1 MICEQGDEME
11 KRFEISLLL
20 DFYGEL
26 LTEKQRNIMDM
37 YFNNDLSLS
46 EIAEINNTSRQ
57 AIHDTIKRSD
67 NALLVYE
74 EKLKLLN
81 KNHKLKENLKNV
93 ISKLDNLQINIKD
106 KNMNKIICDIKTQII
121 ENI

>member
-1 MICEQGDEME
+1 MICESGDEME

-20 DFYGEL
+20 DFYGVL
-26 LTEKQRNIMDM
+26 LTEKQRDIMDL

-46 EIAEINNTSRQ
+46 EIAEINSTSRQ

-67 NALLVYE
+67 NVLLVYE
-74 EKLKLLN
+74 EKLKLLS
-81 KNHKLKENLKNV
+81 KNHKLKETLKNI
-93 ISKLDNLQINIKD
+93 ISKLDNLQINIKEE
-106 KNMNKIICDIKTQII
+106 KMNQLICDIKTQII

>member
-1 MICEQGDEME
+1 ME

-20 DFYGEL
+20 DFYGVL
-26 LTEKQRNIMDM
+26 LTEKQRDVMDL

-57 AIHDTIKRSD
+57 AIHDNIKRCEKV
-67 NALLVYE
+67 LLVYE
-74 EKLKLLN
+74 EKLKLLD
-81 KNHKLKENLKNV
+81 KDHKLKETLKGI
-93 ISKLDNLQINIKD
+93 ISELDNLQIDLNDEKTNQLIYNIK
-106 KNMNKIICDIKTQII
+106 TRII

>member
-1 MICEQGDEME
+1 ME

-26 LTEKQRNIMDM
+26 LTQKQRDIMDL

-57 AIHDTIKRSD
+57 AIHDAIKRSD
-67 NALLVYE
+67 NLLLVYD

-81 KNHKLKENLKNV
+81 KDHKLKENLKNV
-93 ISKLDNLQINIKD
+93 ILKLDNLQTNIKD
-106 KNMNKIICDIKTQII
+106 KEMSQLIYDIKTQLI

>member
-1 MICEQGDEME
+1 ME

-20 DFYGEL
+20 DFYGIL
-26 LTEKQRNIMDM
+26 LTEKQRDIMDL

-46 EIAEINNTSRQ
+46 EIAEINKTSRQ

-67 NALLVYE
+67 NLLLVYE

-81 KNHKLKENLKNV
+81 KNYKLKETLENI
-93 ISKLDNLQINIKD
+93 ISQLDNLQINIKD
-106 KNMNKIICDIKTQII
+106 EKMNQLICDIKNQII

>member
-1 MICEQGDEME
+1 ME

-26 LTEKQRNIMDM
+26 LTEKQRNIMDL

-67 NALLVYE
+67 NVLLVYE

-81 KNHKLKENLKNV
+81 KNHKLKETFENI
-93 ISKLDNLQINIKD
+93 ISELDKLQINIKD
-106 KNMNKIICDIKTQII
+106 EKMNQLISDIKTQII

>member
-1 MICEQGDEME
+1 ME
-11 KRFEISLLL
+11 KRFEISLLF

-26 LTEKQRNIMDM
+26 LTEKQKDIMDL

-57 AIHDTIKRSD
+57 ATHDTIKTCEK
-67 NALLVYE
+67 ALLVYE

-81 KNHKLKENLKNV
+81 KDNKLKESLASI
-93 ISKLDNLQINIKD
+93 ISELDNLQIDIKD
-106 KNMNKIICDIKTQII
+106 EKTKQHIYDIKNRIS

>member
-1 MICEQGDEME
+1 ME
-11 KRFEISLLL
+11 KRIEITLLL

-26 LTEKQRNIMDM
+26 LTQKQRDIMDL

-57 AIHDTIKRSD
+57 AIHDTIKRCD
-67 NALLVYE
+67 NTLLVYE
-74 EKLKLLN
+74 EKLKLLD
-81 KNHKLKENLKNV
+81 KEHKLKV
-93 ISKLDNLQINIKD
+93 IFKEIIMKLEKLQINIKD
-106 KNMNKIICDIKTQII
+106 EEMKQIICDIESQIT

>member
-1 MICEQGDEME
+1 ME
-11 KRFEISLLL
+11 KRFEISLLF

-26 LTEKQRNIMDM
+26 LTEKQRDIMDL

-57 AIHDTIKRSD
+57 ATHDTIKRCEKM
-67 NALLVYE
+67 LLVYE
-74 EKLKLLN
+74 EKLKLLD
-81 KNHKLKENLKNV
+81 KNHKLIETLKNV
-93 ISKLDNLQINIKD
+93 ISELDNLQINIKD
-106 KNMNKIICDIKTQII
+106 EKMNQLIYDIKNQII

>member
-1 MICEQGDEME
+1 MD

-26 LTEKQRNIMDM
+26 LTEKQKDIMDL

-46 EIAEINNTSRQ
+46 EISEITNTSRQ
-57 AIHDTIKRSD
+57 AIHDTIKRCEKV
-67 NALLVYE
+67 LLVYE
-74 EKLKLLN
+74 EKLKLLD
-81 KNHKLKENLKNV
+81 KNYKLKEALKNI
-93 ISKLDNLQINIKD
+93 ISELDGLQINIEDQK
-106 KNMNKIICDIKTQII
+106 MNQLIDHIKTQII

>member
-1 MICEQGDEME
+1 ME

-26 LTEKQRNIMDM
+26 LTQKQRDIMDL

-57 AIHDTIKRSD
+57 ATHDTIKRCEKM
-67 NALLVYE
+67 LLVYE
-74 EKLKLLN
+74 EKLKLST
-81 KNHKLKENLKNV
+81 KDHKLKE
-93 ISKLDNLQINIKD
+93 ISENIISELDKLQINIKD
-106 KNMNKIICDIKTQII
+106 DKMNQIIYDIRTQII

>member
-1 MICEQGDEME
+1 ME

-26 LTEKQRNIMDM
+26 LTEKQRDIMDL

-67 NALLVYE
+67 NVLLVYE

-81 KNHKLKENLKNV
+81 KNHKLKENLKD
-93 ISKLDNLQINIKD
+93 ILLKLENLQINIKD
-106 KNMNKIICDIKTQII
+106 EENIQLICDIKTQLI

>member
-11 KRFEISLLL
+11 KRFEISLLF

-26 LTEKQRNIMDM
+26 LTEKQRDIMDL

-46 EIAEINNTSRQ
+46 EIAEINTTSRQ
-57 AIHDTIKRSD
+57 ATHDTIKTCEKVI
-67 NALLVYE
+67 LVYE

-81 KNHKLKENLKNV
+81 KDHKLKETLKN
-93 ISKLDNLQINIKD
+93 IILELYNLQLDIKD
-106 KNMNKIICDIKTQII
+106 EKMSQLIYDIKTQII

>member
-1 MICEQGDEME
+1 MICESGDEME

-26 LTEKQRNIMDM
+26 LTEKQRDIMDL

-46 EIAEINNTSRQ
+46 EISEINDTSRQ
-57 AIHDTIKRSD
+57 AIHDTIKRCEKV
-67 NALLVYE
+67 LLVYE
-74 EKLKLLN
+74 EKLRLLD
-81 KNHKLKENLKNV
+81 KSHKLKETLKN
-93 ISKLDNLQINIKD
+93 IIAELDDLQVNIKD
-106 KNMNKIICDIKTQII
+106 KKMNQLIYDIKTQII

>member
-1 MICEQGDEME
+1 MICESGDEME

-26 LTEKQRNIMDM
+26 LTEKQRDIMDL

-67 NALLVYE
+67 NVLLVYE

-81 KNHKLKENLKNV
+81 KNHKLKETLKN
-93 ISKLDNLQINIKD
+93 IILKLDNLQINIKD
-106 KNMNKIICDIKTQII
+106 EKMNQLICDIKNQII

>member
-1 MICEQGDEME
+1 ME
-11 KRFEISLLL
+11 KRFEISLLF

-26 LTEKQRNIMDM
+26 LTEKQKNIMDL

-57 AIHDTIKRSD
+57 ATHDTIKTCEKM
-67 NALLVYE
+67 LLVYE
-74 EKLKLLN
+74 EKLKLSN
-81 KNHKLKENLKNV
+81 KDHKLKETLRLI
-93 ISKLDNLQINIKD
+93 ISELDNLQINIKD
-106 KNMNKIICDIKTQII
+106 EKMNQLIYNIKAQIS

>member
-1 MICEQGDEME
+1 ME
-11 KRFEISLLL
+11 KRFEISLLF

-26 LTEKQRNIMDM
+26 LTEKQRDIMDL

-57 AIHDTIKRSD
+57 ATHDTIKRCEKM
-67 NALLVYE
+67 LLVYE
-74 EKLKLLN
+74 GKLKLLD
-81 KNHKLKENLKNV
+81 KNHKLIEALKNI
-93 ISKLDNLQINIKD
+93 ISELDNLQINIKD
-106 KNMNKIICDIKTQII
+106 EKMNQLIYDIKNQII

>member
-1 MICEQGDEME
+1 ME

-20 DFYGEL
+20 DFYGVL
-26 LTEKQRNIMDM
+26 LTVKQRDIMDL

-67 NALLVYE
+67 NLLLVYE

-81 KNHKLKENLKNV
+81 KNHNLKETLNNI
-93 ISKLDNLQINIKD
+93 ISQLDKLQINIKD
-106 KNMNKIICDIKTQII
+106 EKMNKLVCDIKAQII

>member
-1 MICEQGDEME
+1 ME
-11 KRFEISLLL
+11 KRFEISLLF

-26 LTEKQRNIMDM
+26 LTEKQKDIMDL

-57 AIHDTIKRSD
+57 ATHDTIKTCEK
-67 NALLVYE
+67 ALLVYE

-81 KNHKLKENLKNV
+81 KDNKLKESLASI
-93 ISKLDNLQINIKD
+93 ISELDNLQIDIKD
-106 KNMNKIICDIKTQII
+106 EKINQRIYDIKAQIS

>member
-1 MICEQGDEME
+1 ME
-11 KRFEISLLL
+11 KRFEISLLF

-26 LTEKQRNIMDM
+26 LTEKQKDIMDL

-57 AIHDTIKRSD
+57 ATHDTIKTCEK
-67 NALLVYE
+67 ALLVYE

-81 KNHKLKENLKNV
+81 KNDKLKDTLNNI
-93 ISKLDNLQINIKD
+93 ISDLDNLQINIKD
-106 KNMNKIICDIKTQII
+106 EKMNQLIYDIKTKII

>member
-1 MICEQGDEME
+1 ME

-26 LTEKQRNIMDM
+26 LTQKQRDIMDL

-57 AIHDTIKRSD
+57 AIHDTIKRCD
-67 NALLVYE
+67 NTLLVYE
-74 EKLKLLN
+74 EKLKLLD
-81 KNHKLKENLKNV
+81 KEHKLKETLKD
-93 ISKLDNLQINIKD
+93 IIMKLEKLQLNIKD
-106 KNMNKIICDIKTQII
+106 EEMKQII
-121 ENI
+121 YDIESQITENI

>member
-1 MICEQGDEME
+1 ME
-11 KRFEISLLL
+11 KRFEISLLF

-26 LTEKQRNIMDM
+26 LTEKQKNIMDL

-57 AIHDTIKRSD
+57 ATHDTIKTCEK
-67 NALLVYE
+67 ALVVYE

-81 KNHKLKENLKNV
+81 KNHKLKETLNNIILE
-93 ISKLDNLQINIKD
+93 LDNLQIDIKD
-106 KNMNKIICDIKTQII
+106 EKMNQLIYDIKTQIS

>member
-46 EIAEINNTSRQ
+46 EIAEINDTSRQ

-81 KNHKLKENLKNV
+81 KNHKLKENLKNI
-93 ISKLDNLQINIKD
+93 ISKLDDLQINIKD
-106 KNMNKIICDIKTQII
+106 EKMNKIICDIKTQII

>member
-1 MICEQGDEME
+1 MICESGDEME

-26 LTEKQRNIMDM
+26 LTDKQRDIMDL

-67 NALLVYE
+67 NVLLIYE
-74 EKLKLLN
+74 KKLKLLS
-81 KNHKLKENLKNV
+81 KNHKLKENLKS
-93 ISKLDNLQINIKD
+93 IILKLDNLQISIKD
-106 KNMNKIICDIKTQII
+106 EKMNQLICDIKAQLI

>member
-1 MICEQGDEME
+1 ME

-26 LTEKQRNIMDM
+26 LTEKQRDIMDL

-67 NALLVYE
+67 NVLLVYE

-81 KNHKLKENLKNV
+81 KNHKLKENLKN
-93 ISKLDNLQINIKD
+93 ILSKLENLQIDIKD
-106 KNMNKIICDIKTQII
+106 EKNNQIICDIKTQLI